1 MQFFDLSQ
9 KFNLDDIL
17 IPHHTLDEL
26 KMQEWFLSKVRV
38 DHDCLS
44 TNDFLEGQA
53 ILKSNKNIEIE
64 LEWQIIDTG
73 HSLQVLFKGIETVVS
88 EQTLIVVK
96 GVHLIDAAQRKIS
109 TQAFSLWID
118 GTLLP
123 LLPNIRS
130 EIKARLNLWDYVE
143 YTN

>member
-143 YTN
+143 YTD

>member
-64 LEWQIIDTG
+64 
-73 HSLQVLFKGIETVVS
+73 
-88 EQTLIVVK
+88 
-96 GVHLIDAAQRKIS
+96 
-109 TQAFSLWID
+109 
-118 GTLLP
+118 
-123 LLPNIRS
+123 N
-130 EIKARLNLWDYVE
+130 
-143 YTN
+143 

>member
-96 GVHLIDAAQRKIS
+96 GVHLIDATQRKIS

-143 YTN
+143 YTD

>member
-130 EIKARLNLWDYVE
+130 EIKAHLNLWDYVE
-143 YTN
+143 YTD

>member
-118 GTLLP
+118 GTLLA

-143 YTN
+143 YTD

>member
-1 MQFFDLSQ
+1 M
-9 KFNLDDIL
+9 
-17 IPHHTLDEL
+17 
-26 KMQEWFLSKVRV
+26 
-38 DHDCLS
+38 
-44 TNDFLEGQA
+44 
-53 ILKSNKNIEIE
+53 
-64 LEWQIIDTG
+64 
-73 HSLQVLFKGIETVVS
+73 
-88 EQTLIVVK
+88 VK

-143 YTN
+143 YTD

>member
-26 KMQEWFLSKVRV
+26 KMQKWFLSKVRV

-143 YTN
+143 YTD